1 MKKLIKTN
9 TLVHL
14 AISDEEKRLLI
25 LAPGGKAETGTAR
38 KGSSHLQSQVQSL
51 SKAHLAKV
59 TTTTDTY
66 AIMNS
71 LAGNFT
77 RQSTLMRRSTV
88 LNLYPSVRG
97 LVFWFNYDIIP
108 RALACSWVAKKRI
121 ECELAEMTFRERGRA
136 I

>member
-38 KGSSHLQSQVQSL
+38 KGSSHLQGQVQSL

-59 TTTTDTY
+59 TTITFKNRYLCHYEQKETG
-66 AIMNS
+66 
-71 LAGNFT
+71 LAGN
-77 RQSTLMRRSTV
+77 S
-88 LNLYPSVRG
+88 Y
-97 LVFWFNYDIIP
+97 
-108 RALACSWVAKKRI
+108 
-121 ECELAEMTFRERGRA
+121 
-136 I
+136 